1 MASPARAQPTL
12 LDLHDILRFSLP
24 GWLMPAEVSA
34 LRSACSSSW
43 AAEQDWAT
51 DAWVV
56 TDKPPPVWCKV
67 HGILVLHAHVRDQH
81 LADTLRSPACSG
93 ARSVVCMNSAGL
105 LWQEDLLR
113 ALADSSVQTLA
124 TANMRLPESGS
135 PAVVPW
141 EQLLCQLRILLL
153 PNCML
158 GAWTLQQLCP
168 PEARR
173 LLTGIP
179 GTKLL
184 SAANLQGVGPL
195 HSQALDAGGMFQDL
209 DGVVAAVCGSATQAI
224 SWCYEPAQALD
235 TYQAACAQVGVQ
247 WLPITRVALAAH
259 SVYYRRTELHVAAA
273 AGCVRACDTLLRAGA
288 SPHLLDA
295 GGQTPLMVAVT
306 RCQDATVQALLSPV
320 LTHRSTVL
328 VRSAAWETPLEL
340 AAMRKL
346 PDTVRMLQAAEADEQ
361 ADPLVRLARRHELIG
376 VRPGDVSRCLGCTPL
391 AAAAL
396 HCHLPT
402 LAALLEDPVSVL
414 QLDVGNK
421 FSQTPLHIAVVAAA
435 RWQLPLPPCCAGD
448 CAEASRPCTDCCP
461 VCFIQQLVATGCDI
475 QAQDDSHHTALQV
488 CCARLEQ
495 ASKATQPGR
504 ARRRRPPPPGVTK
517 QGSVLCERVAAILR
531 AVSS

>member
-1 MASPARAQPTL
+1 MASPAATQPTIF
-12 LDLHDILRFSLP
+12 DLHDILKFSLP
-24 GWLMPAEVSA
+24 GWLMPAEISA
-34 LRSACSSSW
+34 LRSTCSGTW

-81 LADTLRSPACSG
+81 LADTLRSSACSG

-113 ALADSSVQTLA
+113 ALADSSVQALA
-124 TANMRLPESGS
+124 TANMRLPEPSS
-135 PAVVPW
+135 PAAVPW
-141 EQLLCQLRILLL
+141 EQLLGQLRILLL
-153 PNCML
+153 PNCSL
-158 GAWTLQQLCP
+158 GTWTLQALCP
-168 PEARR
+168 PQAQR
-173 LLTGIP
+173 LITGIP
-179 GTKLL
+179 GAKLL

-209 DGVVAAVCGSATQAI
+209 DGAIAAACGSDSQAV

-247 WLPITRVALAAH
+247 WLPITSVALAAH

-273 AGCVRACDTLLRAGA
+273 AGRVRACDTLLWAGA

-306 RCQDATVQALLSPV
+306 RCQGEAVQALLSPV
-320 LTHRSTVL
+320 PARRSTVL

-346 PDTVRMLQAAEADEQ
+346 PNTVRVLQAAEADEQ
-361 ADPLVRLARRHELIG
+361 GDPQERLARRHELIG
-376 VRPGDVSRCLGCTPL
+376 VRPDDCGRCLGCTPL

-402 LAALLEDPVSVL
+402 LDALLEDPVSML
-414 QLDVGNK
+414 QLNVGNK

-435 RWQLPLPPCCAGD
+435 RWQLSLPPCCAGD
-448 CAEASRPCTDCCP
+448 GAGAARPCTDCCP
-461 VCFIQQLVATGCDI
+461 VCFIQHLVAAGCDV

-495 ASKATQPGR
+495 AGKATQPGR
-504 ARRRRPPPPGVTK
+504 GRRRRPPPPGVTK
-517 QGSVLCERVAAILR
+517 QGSVLCGRVAAILR
-531 AVSS
+531 AASS